1 MLGKTMFPNRTGLLS
16 QGVAVA
22 RPVAAQRPVI
32 ARPSAVSAP
41 SVDASSFGASASAPS
56 SASAA
61 EASGV
66 QAARLARIAATKA
79 RSWHDEV
86 IYMAMTDRFHNGDKT
101 NDAGTDPTSP
111 NRFHGGDW
119 RGLIDKLDYLSDLG
133 VTTLW
138 ISPLPEQMRDFF
150 GTDGYHGYWT
160 KDFTRP
166 EPSFGDVDTLRELVD
181 SAHEKGIKVLVDLVV
196 NHLGY
201 GAPMAEDPAYYDWFH
216 HQGDVN
222 LTLQSNMEKGKL
234 SGLPDFAQE
243 NPVVSR
249 WLIDQC
255 KAWIDK
261 ADIDG
266 FRLDA
271 VRHVP
276 VDFWK
281 RFSAEIHAHAGNN
294 FLLLGEVYD
303 PVVAHTSKFQNEAGM
318 DSVFDFPLNFALR
331 NTIGCDKPSTWWNTL
346 RYVVTHLDHLD
357 GESVRIAM
365 GQSDGDMRRLSTVLK
380 QDSAYRR
387 ADLLVT
393 LLDNHDMPR
402 FTTVA
407 GDKGESKL
415 KLGLALLMTMR
426 GIPSVYYGTEVAMRG
441 DGDDVRKDM
450 AFGSHPQME
459 AAFKQLA
466 HIRKDSVAL
475 RRGAFEELHADRDVY
490 AFSRCAP
497 SESVVVALNN
507 GKQVNH
513 RDIPAPA
520 SLADGTT
527 LIDKIGGSRYI
538 VNQGRIAVD
547 LAPDQAVIL
556 GVAGSFG
563 SNYPC

>member
-1 MLGKTMFPNRTGLLS
+1 
-16 QGVAVA
+16 
-22 RPVAAQRPVI
+22 
-32 ARPSAVSAP
+32 
-41 SVDASSFGASASAPS
+41 
-56 SASAA
+56 
-61 EASGV
+61 
-66 QAARLARIAATKA
+66 
-79 RSWHDEV
+79 
-86 IYMAMTDRFHNGDKT
+86 MAMTDRFHNGDKT